1 MSQETQPEIW
11 RFRRLCDRNGADLTL
26 ARNRHRIPMFYRMRY
41 IVRREADGDR
51 ELRSASACCVS
62 PAGGSPARVSAG
74 APGSRPPAG
83 GEIRL
88 SEAGCQKP
96 LRREQVHGPQH
107 QVKPAASTH
116 LQSGSRAAYVTAK
129 ATSCAGDPEP
139 AQGPGGVRGAARG
152 QGGARNTRGPSVQP
166 WSRQA
171 CPYKPKAKSGRAQ
184 RESEG
189 IVVPW
194 IAATNNAAGGK
205 GPWGGCV
212 VGAGKREGMAGKTG
226 PNDPVGRVPSEK
238 VRQPQRRLWTAA
250 KQPSERVVSEL
261 ENPSC
266 GVTTL
271 RRHRDD
277 ATRSCTMRR
286 SERPPV
292 SRVREIRMHGLNGG
306 LVQISRSLAT

>member
-1 MSQETQPEIW
+1 M
-11 RFRRLCDRNGADLTL
+11 
-26 ARNRHRIPMFYRMRY
+26 
-41 IVRREADGDR
+41 VRREADRDR
-51 ELRSASACCVS
+51 KSRLASACCVS
-62 PAGGSPARVSAG
+62 PAGESPVRVSVG

-116 LQSGSRAAYVTAK
+116 LQSGSRAAHVTAK

-139 AQGPGGVRGAARG
+139 AQGSGGVRGAARG
-152 QGGARNTRGPSVQP
+152 QGGARNTRGPSARL

-212 VGAGKREGMAGKTG
+212 VGAGKREGMAARSG
-226 PNDPVGRVPSEK
+226 PNNPAGHRPSEK

-250 KQPSERVVSEL
+250 KRFSRQDASGLEDPSG
-261 ENPSC
+261 
-266 GVTTL
+266 GVTTR
-271 RRHRDD
+271 RRHRGE
-277 ATRSCTMRR
+277 APGNRTMQRP
-286 SERPPV
+286 ERPSV

-306 LVQISRSLAT
+306 LVQINRSLTT